1 MELEAKLHEIKKPIM
16 VLGTSSGAG
25 KSLTVTAI
33 CRILKNSGEEPI
45 PFKGQNM
52 SNNAW
57 VDWEGGEMAYS
68 QALQAFACGINP
80 SAEMNPILLK
90 PQGNSISEVIHLGKS
105 IGTTTAQ
112 NYYKDWFS
120 PGWEVIKKSLKSIY
134 EGNPNC
140 RLIIEG
146 AGSPVEM
153 NLIHR
158 DLTNLRVAKYLNA
171 NCILVTD
178 IERGGVFAQIIGTL
192 ELMKPDEKKLI
203 KGIIINRFRGDLSLF
218 EDGKKWIE
226 NKTQIPVIGIIP
238 WLNDS
243 FPPEDSLDLIEKK
256 SLSKNP
262 EIKVGI
268 IKLPSISNFSD
279 FDPLENEETIFIEW
293 IRKSQNL
300 SKYDFIILP
309 GSKQTIKDQIF
320 LEQCGLSQDI
330 KEYANNKGN
339 IIGICGG
346 LQMLGN
352 TLEDPYFK
360 EGSKK
365 YSEQKIKGIGLLPL
379 KTTFFKKKLTRQIK
393 SKSIWPCQSE
403 INGFEIHNGQTEL
416 EKVQKTINIKPIFR
430 DLDLGWYVEKEEG
443 GTIAGTYIHGIFE
456 NDNWRDQYINLIR
469 ECKNLPKLNTKS
481 ISYKIKRESIIDN
494 LANEFNKHLNIT
506 EVLN

>member
-1 MELEAKLHEIKKPIM
+1 MELEAKLHEIRKPIM

-33 CRILKNSGEEPI
+33 CRILKNLGEEPI

-80 SAEMNPILLK
+80 STEMNPILLK
-90 PQGNSISEVIHLGKS
+90 PQGNSVSEVIHLGKS

-112 NYYKDWFS
+112 NYYKDWFI
-120 PGWEVIKKSLKSIY
+120 PGWEVIKKSLNSIY
-134 EGNPNC
+134 ERNPNC

-158 DLTNLRVAKYLNA
+158 DLTNLRIAKYLNA

-192 ELMKPDEKKLI
+192 ELMKPEEKKLI

-243 FPPEDSLDLIEKK
+243 FPPEDSLDLIEKNHF
-256 SLSKNP
+256 SK
-262 EIKVGI
+262 
-268 IKLPSISNFSD
+268 
-279 FDPLENEETIFIEW
+279 
-293 IRKSQNL
+293 
-300 SKYDFIILP
+300 IL
-309 GSKQTIKDQIF
+309 
-320 LEQCGLSQDI
+320 
-330 KEYANNKGN
+330 
-339 IIGICGG
+339 
-346 LQMLGN
+346 
-352 TLEDPYFK
+352 
-360 EGSKK
+360 
-365 YSEQKIKGIGLLPL
+365 
-379 KTTFFKKKLTRQIK
+379 K
-393 SKSIWPCQSE
+393 SK
-403 INGFEIHNGQTEL
+403 
-416 EKVQKTINIKPIFR
+416 
-430 DLDLGWYVEKEEG
+430 LG
-443 GTIAGTYIHGIFE
+443 
-456 NDNWRDQYINLIR
+456 L
-469 ECKNLPKLNTKS
+469 
-481 ISYKIKRESIIDN
+481 
-494 LANEFNKHLNIT
+494 
-506 EVLN
+506 